1 MKPHRRVQIFLHSGI
16 DRRKDYIMP
25 TEIILPIAIAVAVL
39 IFIFVAGYRK
49 APPDKAYI
57 ISGIRRK
64 AKVVIGKASVKIP
77 FLERCDV
84 LELALMSVDVK
95 TAQAVP
101 TADYINISV
110 DAVVNVKISPEKETI
125 EKAQQN
131 FLNKDVKYIT
141 QVAREVLE
149 GNMRE
154 IVGQMRL
161 EEMVSNRQA
170 FAEKVKQNADPD
182 LRAMGLEIVSFN
194 VQNFVDDNGIINDM
208 GIDNTMQ
215 IKKKAA
221 ISKAEAERD
230 IKIAQAEANRKAND
244 ARVDSETAIAER
256 QNELAI
262 KQAELKRAADIKQAE
277 ADAAYTIQQE
287 EQRKTIEITTANAN
301 LAKQEKEVEIKA
313 KEAEIKERALEA
325 EIKKTAEAQKYA
337 AQQKADAELY
347 TTQRNAEAK
356 KYEDIQNAE
365 AELEIKKNEAAAIL
379 VMAQNEANAAK
390 AKAEASRFAAEQEA
404 EGIRAKG
411 LAEAEAVRAKALAE
425 AEGLDKKAEAM
436 KKMEEAAV
444 LQMYFE
450 QMPAVAEAIAKPLAQ
465 VDKITMY
472 GDGNNTKLVKDIMAT
487 VTQVTD
493 GLKESTG
500 IDLNDVLASFT
511 GTKIAMNSLN
521 NREANVDNN
530 IIESVAED
538 NNDEATT
545 EASDL

>member
-1 MKPHRRVQIFLHSGI
+1 
-16 DRRKDYIMP
+16 
-25 TEIILPIAIAVAVL
+25 
-39 IFIFVAGYRK
+39 
-49 APPDKAYI
+49 
-57 ISGIRRK
+57 
-64 AKVVIGKASVKIP
+64 
-77 FLERCDV
+77 
-84 LELALMSVDVK
+84 MSVDVK

-110 DAVVNVKISPEKETI
+110 DAVVNVKISPDPDI
-125 EKAQQN
+125 IQKAQQN
-131 FLNKDVKYIT
+131 FLNRNVQYIT
-141 QVAREVLE
+141 GVAREVLE

-170 FAEKVKQNADPD
+170 FADKVKQNADPD

-256 QNELAI
+256 ENELAI
-262 KQAELKRAADIKQAE
+262 KQAELKRAADIKRAE

-287 EQRKTIEITTANAN
+287 EQRKTIEITSANAN
-301 LAKQEKEVEIKA
+301 LAKQAKEVEIKAKEAEIKA

-325 EIKKTAEAQKYA
+325 EVKKTAEAQKYA
-337 AQQKADAELY
+337 AQQNADAELY
-347 TTQRNAEAK
+347 TIQRNAEAK

-365 AELEIKKNEAAAIL
+365 AELEIKRNEAAAIL
-379 VMAQNEANAAK
+379 VTAQNEAAAAK
-390 AKAEASRFAAEQEA
+390 ARAEAARYAAEQEA
-404 EGIRAKG
+404 EGIRARG
-411 LAEAEAVRAKALAE
+411 IAEAEAVRAKAIAE

-436 KKMEEAAV
+436 RKMEEAAV

-450 QMPAVAEAIAKPLAQ
+450 KMPEVAQAIAKPLEN

-472 GDGNNTKLVKDIMAT
+472 GDGNTAKLVKDIT
-487 VTQVTD
+487 
-493 GLKESTG
+493 
-500 IDLNDVLASFT
+500 
-511 GTKIAMNSLN
+511 
-521 NREANVDNN
+521 
-530 IIESVAED
+530 
-538 NNDEATT
+538 EATT
-545 EASDL
+545 QASAGLLDGLGVDLKSMVGSFITGKAVASGINSETHVNAAPEAPAAPVKPAEDLVQQ

>member
-1 MKPHRRVQIFLHSGI
+1 MDFGLVVPIVV
-16 DRRKDYIMP
+16 
-25 TEIILPIAIAVAVL
+25 IILAVII
-39 IFIFVAGYRK
+39 IFSSGYRK
-49 APPDKAYI
+49 APPDRAYI
-57 ISGIRRK
+57 ISGLRKK
-64 AKVVIGKASVKIP
+64 AKVVIGKATIKLP
-77 FLERCDV
+77 FLERCDI

-110 DAVVNVKISPEKETI
+110 DANVNVKISPDPDTI
-125 EKAQQN
+125 ARAQQN
-131 FLNKDVKYIT
+131 FLNKNVEYIT
-141 QVAREVLE
+141 KVAREVLE

-170 FAEKVKQNADPD
+170 FADKVKQNADPD

-244 ARVDSETAIAER
+244 AKVDSETAIAER
-256 QNELAI
+256 ENELAI

-301 LAKQEKEVEIKA
+301 IAKQEKEVEIKA

-325 EIKKTAEAQKYA
+325 EVKKTAEAQRYA

-347 TTQRNAEAK
+347 TVQRSAEAK

-379 VMAQNEANAAK
+379 VTAQNEAEAAK
-390 AKAEASRFAAEQEA
+390 AKAEASRYAAEQEA

-411 LAEAEAVRAKALAE
+411 VAEADAVRAKSLAE

-436 KKMEEAAV
+436 RKMEEAAV

-450 QMPAVAEAIAKPLAQ
+450 QMPAIAEAIAKPLEN

-472 GDGNNTKLVKDIMAT
+472 GDGNTAKLIKDIT
-487 VTQVTD
+487 
-493 GLKESTG
+493 
-500 IDLNDVLASFT
+500 
-511 GTKIAMNSLN
+511 
-521 NREANVDNN
+521 
-530 IIESVAED
+530 
-538 NNDEATT
+538 EATT
-545 EASDL
+545 QASSGLLDGLGVDLKSLVGSFVTGKAAAAGIKSEQ

>member
-1 MKPHRRVQIFLHSGI
+1 MPDFIEPGLLVPIVIIVVLVIVIFS
-16 DRRKDYIMP
+16 
-25 TEIILPIAIAVAVL
+25 
-39 IFIFVAGYRK
+39 AGYRK
-49 APPDKAYI
+49 APPDKAFI
-57 ISGIRRK
+57 ISGLRRK
-64 AKVVIGKASVKIP
+64 AKVVIGKATVKLP
-77 FLERCDV
+77 FFERCDV

-110 DAVVNVKISPEKETI
+110 DAVVNVKISPDPDI
-125 EKAQQN
+125 IQKAQQN
-131 FLNKDVKYIT
+131 FLNRNVQYIT
-141 QVAREVLE
+141 GVAREVLE

-170 FAEKVKQNADPD
+170 FADKVKQNADPD

-256 QNELAI
+256 ENELAI
-262 KQAELKRAADIKQAE
+262 KQAELKRAADIKRAE

-287 EQRKTIEITTANAN
+287 EQRKTIEITSANAN
-301 LAKQEKEVEIKA
+301 LAKQAKEVEIKA

-325 EIKKTAEAQKYA
+325 EVKKTAEAQKYA
-337 AQQKADAELY
+337 AQQNADAELY
-347 TTQRNAEAK
+347 TIQRNAEAK

-365 AELEIKKNEAAAIL
+365 AELEIKRNEAAA
-379 VMAQNEANAAK
+379 K
-390 AKAEASRFAAEQEA
+390 ARAEAARYAAEQEA
-404 EGIRAKG
+404 EGIRARG
-411 LAEAEAVRAKALAE
+411 IAEAEAVRAKAIAE

-436 KKMEEAAV
+436 RKMEEAAV

-450 QMPAVAEAIAKPLAQ
+450 KMPEVAQAIAKPLENI
-465 VDKITMY
+465 DKITMY
-472 GDGNNTKLVKDIMAT
+472 GDGNTAKLVKDIT
-487 VTQVTD
+487 
-493 GLKESTG
+493 
-500 IDLNDVLASFT
+500 
-511 GTKIAMNSLN
+511 
-521 NREANVDNN
+521 
-530 IIESVAED
+530 
-538 NNDEATT
+538 EATT
-545 EASDL
+545 QASAGLLDGLGVDLKSMVGSFITGKAVASGINSETHVNAAPEAPAAPVKPAEDLVQQ

>member
-1 MKPHRRVQIFLHSGI
+1 MPGFFTSEILIPVGI
-16 DRRKDYIMP
+16 VLAIIIIMF
-25 TEIILPIAIAVAVL
+25 A
-39 IFIFVAGYRK
+39 AGYRK
-49 APPDKAYI
+49 APPDKAFI
-57 ISGIRRK
+57 ISGLRRR
-64 AKVVIGKASVKIP
+64 AKVVIGKASVKLP
-77 FLERCDV
+77 FFERCDV

-110 DAVVNVKISPEKETI
+110 DAVVNVKISPDMETI
-125 EKAQQN
+125 ARAQQN
-131 FLNKDVKYIT
+131 FLNKNVDYIT
-141 QVAREVLE
+141 KVAREVLE

-161 EEMVSNRQA
+161 EEMISNRQA
-170 FAEKVKQNADPD
+170 FADKVRQNADPD
-182 LRAMGLEIVSFN
+182 LKAMGLEIVSFN
-194 VQNFVDDNGIINDM
+194 VQNFVDDNGVINDM

-215 IKKKAA
+215 IRKKAS

-244 ARVDSETAIAER
+244 AKVDSETAIAER
-256 QNELAI
+256 LNQLAI

-325 EIKKTAEAQKYA
+325 EIKKTAEAEKYA
-337 AQQKADAELY
+337 AQQRADAELY
-347 TTQRNAEAK
+347 STQRSAEAK
-356 KYEDIQNAE
+356 KYEDIQNSE
-365 AELEIKKNEAAAIL
+365 AELQIKKNEATAIL
-379 VMAQNEANAAK
+379 VTAENEAAAEK
-390 AKAEASRFAAEQEA
+390 ARAEAARFAAEQEA

-436 KKMEEAAV
+436 RKMEEAAV

-450 QMPAVAEAIAKPLAQ
+450 QMPAIAEAIAKPLEN

-472 GDGNNTKLVKDIMAT
+472 GDGNTSKLVKDITEAT
-487 VTQVTD
+487 TQASSGLLD
-493 GLKESTG
+493 GLG
-500 IDLNDVLASFT
+500 IDLGSMVNSFIT
-511 GTKIAMNSLN
+511 GKAIGTGIKSETEKEPAANS
-521 NREANVDNN
+521 
-530 IIESVAED
+530 
-538 NNDEATT
+538 
-545 EASDL
+545 

>member
-1 MKPHRRVQIFLHSGI
+1 MPDFIEPGLLVPIVIIVILVIVIFS
-16 DRRKDYIMP
+16 
-25 TEIILPIAIAVAVL
+25 
-39 IFIFVAGYRK
+39 AGYRK
-49 APPDKAYI
+49 APPDKAFI
-57 ISGIRRK
+57 ISGLRRK
-64 AKVVIGKASVKIP
+64 AKVVIGKATVKLP
-77 FLERCDV
+77 FFERCDV

-110 DAVVNVKISPEKETI
+110 DAVVNVKISPDPDI
-125 EKAQQN
+125 IQKAQQN
-131 FLNKDVKYIT
+131 FLNRNVQYIT
-141 QVAREVLE
+141 GVAREVLE

-170 FAEKVKQNADPD
+170 FADKVKQNADPD

-256 QNELAI
+256 ENELAI
-262 KQAELKRAADIKQAE
+262 KQAELKRAADIKRAE

-287 EQRKTIEITTANAN
+287 EQRKTIEITSANAN
-301 LAKQEKEVEIKA
+301 LAKQAKEVEIKA

-325 EIKKTAEAQKYA
+325 EVKKTAEAQKYA
-337 AQQKADAELY
+337 AQQNADAELY
-347 TTQRNAEAK
+347 TIQRNAEAK

-379 VMAQNEANAAK
+379 VTAQNEAAAAK
-390 AKAEASRFAAEQEA
+390 ARAEAARYAAEQEA
-404 EGIRAKG
+404 EGIRARG
-411 LAEAEAVRAKALAE
+411 IAEAEAVRAKAIAE

-436 KKMEEAAV
+436 RKMEEAAV

-450 QMPAVAEAIAKPLAQ
+450 KMPEVAQAIAKPLEN

-472 GDGNNTKLVKDIMAT
+472 GDGNTAKLVKDIT
-487 VTQVTD
+487 
-493 GLKESTG
+493 
-500 IDLNDVLASFT
+500 
-511 GTKIAMNSLN
+511 
-521 NREANVDNN
+521 
-530 IIESVAED
+530 
-538 NNDEATT
+538 EATT
-545 EASDL
+545 QASAGLLDGLGVDLKSMVGSFITGKAGASGINSEAHVNAAPEAPAAPVKPAEDLVQQ

>member
-1 MKPHRRVQIFLHSGI
+1 MPDFIEPGLLVPIVIIVILVIVIFS
-16 DRRKDYIMP
+16 
-25 TEIILPIAIAVAVL
+25 
-39 IFIFVAGYRK
+39 AGYRK
-49 APPDKAYI
+49 APPDKAFI
-57 ISGIRRK
+57 ISGLRRK
-64 AKVVIGKASVKIP
+64 AKVVIGKATVKLP
-77 FLERCDV
+77 FFERCDV

-110 DAVVNVKISPEKETI
+110 DAVVNVKISPDPDI
-125 EKAQQN
+125 IQNAQQN
-131 FLNKDVKYIT
+131 FLNRNVQYIT
-141 QVAREVLE
+141 GVAREVLE

-170 FAEKVKQNADPD
+170 FADKVKQNADRSEEHTSELQSRFGISYAVFC
-182 LRAMGLEIVSFN
+182 LRKKNE
-194 VQNFVDDNGIINDM
+194 M

-256 QNELAI
+256 ENELAI
-262 KQAELKRAADIKQAE
+262 KQAELKRAADIKRAE

-287 EQRKTIEITTANAN
+287 EQRKTIEITSANAN
-301 LAKQEKEVEIKA
+301 LAKQAKEVEIKA

-325 EIKKTAEAQKYA
+325 EVKKTAEAQKYA
-337 AQQKADAELY
+337 AQQNADAELY
-347 TTQRNAEAK
+347 TIQRNAEAK

-379 VMAQNEANAAK
+379 VTAQNEAAAAK
-390 AKAEASRFAAEQEA
+390 ARAEAARYAAEQEA
-404 EGIRAKG
+404 EGIRARG
-411 LAEAEAVRAKALAE
+411 IAEAEAVRAKAIAE

-436 KKMEEAAV
+436 RKMEEAAV

-450 QMPAVAEAIAKPLAQ
+450 KMPEVAQAIAKPLEN
-465 VDKITMY
+465 VDRITMY
-472 GDGNNTKLVKDIMAT
+472 GDGNTAKLVKDIT
-487 VTQVTD
+487 
-493 GLKESTG
+493 
-500 IDLNDVLASFT
+500 
-511 GTKIAMNSLN
+511 
-521 NREANVDNN
+521 
-530 IIESVAED
+530 
-538 NNDEATT
+538 EATT
-545 EASDL
+545 QASAGLLDGLGVDLKSMVGSFITGKAVASGINSETHVNAAPEAPAAPVKPAEDLVQQ

>member
-1 MKPHRRVQIFLHSGI
+1 M
-16 DRRKDYIMP
+16 
-25 TEIILPIAIAVAVL
+25 
-39 IFIFVAGYRK
+39 
-49 APPDKAYI
+49 
-57 ISGIRRK
+57 
-64 AKVVIGKASVKIP
+64 
-77 FLERCDV
+77 

-110 DAVVNVKISPEKETI
+110 DAVVNVKISPDPDI
-125 EKAQQN
+125 IQKAQQN
-131 FLNKDVKYIT
+131 FLNRNVQYIT
-141 QVAREVLE
+141 GVAREVLE

-170 FAEKVKQNADPD
+170 FADKVKQNADPD

-256 QNELAI
+256 ENELAI
-262 KQAELKRAADIKQAE
+262 KQAELKRAADIKRAE

-287 EQRKTIEITTANAN
+287 EQRKTIEITSANAN
-301 LAKQEKEVEIKA
+301 LAKQAKEVEIKA

-325 EIKKTAEAQKYA
+325 EVKKT
-337 AQQKADAELY
+337 
-347 TTQRNAEAK
+347 
-356 KYEDIQNAE
+356 
-365 AELEIKKNEAAAIL
+365 
-379 VMAQNEANAAK
+379 
-390 AKAEASRFAAEQEA
+390 
-404 EGIRAKG
+404 
-411 LAEAEAVRAKALAE
+411 AE

-436 KKMEEAAV
+436 RKMEEAAV

-450 QMPAVAEAIAKPLAQ
+450 KMPEVAQAIAKPLEN

-472 GDGNNTKLVKDIMAT
+472 GDGNTAKLVKDIT
-487 VTQVTD
+487 
-493 GLKESTG
+493 
-500 IDLNDVLASFT
+500 
-511 GTKIAMNSLN
+511 
-521 NREANVDNN
+521 
-530 IIESVAED
+530 
-538 NNDEATT
+538 EATT
-545 EASDL
+545 QASAGLLDGLGVDLKSMVGSFITGKAVASGINSETHVNAAPEAPAAPVKPAEDLVQQ

>member
-1 MKPHRRVQIFLHSGI
+1 MQ
-16 DRRKDYIMP
+16 
-25 TEIILPIAIAVAVL
+25 
-39 IFIFVAGYRK
+39 
-49 APPDKAYI
+49 
-57 ISGIRRK
+57 
-64 AKVVIGKASVKIP
+64 
-77 FLERCDV
+77 
-84 LELALMSVDVK
+84 
-95 TAQAVP
+95 
-101 TADYINISV
+101 
-110 DAVVNVKISPEKETI
+110 
-125 EKAQQN
+125 
-131 FLNKDVKYIT
+131 YIT
-141 QVAREVLE
+141 GVAREVLE

-170 FAEKVKQNADPD
+170 FADKVKQNADPD

-256 QNELAI
+256 ENELAI
-262 KQAELKRAADIKQAE
+262 KQAELKRAADIKRAE

-287 EQRKTIEITTANAN
+287 EQRKTIEITSANAN
-301 LAKQEKEVEIKA
+301 LAKQAKEVEIKA

-325 EIKKTAEAQKYA
+325 EVKKTAEAQKYA
-337 AQQKADAELY
+337 AQQNADAELY
-347 TTQRNAEAK
+347 TIQRNAEAK

-379 VMAQNEANAAK
+379 VTAQNEAAAAK
-390 AKAEASRFAAEQEA
+390 ARAEAARYAAEQEA
-404 EGIRAKG
+404 EGIRARG
-411 LAEAEAVRAKALAE
+411 IAE

-436 KKMEEAAV
+436 RKMEEAAV

-450 QMPAVAEAIAKPLAQ
+450 KMPEVAQAIAKPLEN

-472 GDGNNTKLVKDIMAT
+472 GDGNTAKLVKDIT
-487 VTQVTD
+487 
-493 GLKESTG
+493 
-500 IDLNDVLASFT
+500 
-511 GTKIAMNSLN
+511 
-521 NREANVDNN
+521 
-530 IIESVAED
+530 
-538 NNDEATT
+538 EATT
-545 EASDL
+545 QASAGLLDGLGVDLKSMVGSFITGKAVASGINSESHVNAAPEAPATPVKPAEDLVQQ

>member
-1 MKPHRRVQIFLHSGI
+1 MPDFIEPGLLVPIVIIVILVIVIFS
-16 DRRKDYIMP
+16 
-25 TEIILPIAIAVAVL
+25 
-39 IFIFVAGYRK
+39 AGYRK
-49 APPDKAYI
+49 APPDKAFI
-57 ISGIRRK
+57 ISGLRRK
-64 AKVVIGKASVKIP
+64 AKVVIGKATVKLP
-77 FLERCDV
+77 FFERCDV

-110 DAVVNVKISPEKETI
+110 DAVVNVKISPDPDI
-125 EKAQQN
+125 IQKAQQN
-131 FLNKDVKYIT
+131 FLNRNVQYIT
-141 QVAREVLE
+141 GVAREVLE

-170 FAEKVKQNADPD
+170 FADKVKQNADPD

-256 QNELAI
+256 ENELAI
-262 KQAELKRAADIKQAE
+262 KQAELKRAADIKRAE

-287 EQRKTIEITTANAN
+287 EQRKTIEITSANAN
-301 LAKQEKEVEIKA
+301 LAKQAKEVEIKA
-313 KEAEIKERALEA
+313 NALEA
-325 EIKKTAEAQKYA
+325 EVKKTAEAQKYA
-337 AQQKADAELY
+337 AQQNADAELY
-347 TTQRNAEAK
+347 TIQRNAEAK

-379 VMAQNEANAAK
+379 VTAQNEAAAAK
-390 AKAEASRFAAEQEA
+390 ARAEAARYAAEQEA
-404 EGIRAKG
+404 EGIRARG
-411 LAEAEAVRAKALAE
+411 IAEAEAVRAKAIAE

-436 KKMEEAAV
+436 RKMEEAAV

-450 QMPAVAEAIAKPLAQ
+450 KMPEVAQAIAKPLEN

-472 GDGNNTKLVKDIMAT
+472 GDGNTAKLVKDIT
-487 VTQVTD
+487 
-493 GLKESTG
+493 
-500 IDLNDVLASFT
+500 
-511 GTKIAMNSLN
+511 
-521 NREANVDNN
+521 
-530 IIESVAED
+530 
-538 NNDEATT
+538 EATT
-545 EASDL
+545 QASAGLLDGLGVDLKSMVGSFITGKAVASGINSETHVNAAPEAPAAPVKPAEDLVQQ

>member
-1 MKPHRRVQIFLHSGI
+1 MPDFIEPGLLVPIVIIVILVIVIFS
-16 DRRKDYIMP
+16 
-25 TEIILPIAIAVAVL
+25 
-39 IFIFVAGYRK
+39 AGYRK
-49 APPDKAYI
+49 APPDKAFI
-57 ISGIRRK
+57 ISGLRRK
-64 AKVVIGKASVKIP
+64 AKVVIGKATVKLP
-77 FLERCDV
+77 FFERCDV

-110 DAVVNVKISPEKETI
+110 DAVVNVKISPDPDI
-125 EKAQQN
+125 IQKAQQN
-131 FLNKDVKYIT
+131 FLNRNVQYIT
-141 QVAREVLE
+141 GVAREVLE

-170 FAEKVKQNADPD
+170 FADKVKQNADPD

-256 QNELAI
+256 ENELAI
-262 KQAELKRAADIKQAE
+262 KQAELKRAADIKRAE

-287 EQRKTIEITTANAN
+287 EQRKTIEITSANAN
-301 LAKQEKEVEIKA
+301 LAKQAKEVEIKA

-325 EIKKTAEAQKYA
+325 EVKKTAEAQKYA
-337 AQQKADAELY
+337 AQQNADAELY
-347 TTQRNAEAK
+347 TIQRNAEAK

-379 VMAQNEANAAK
+379 VTAQNEAAAAK
-390 AKAEASRFAAEQEA
+390 A
-404 EGIRAKG
+404 I
-411 LAEAEAVRAKALAE
+411 AE

-436 KKMEEAAV
+436 RKMEEAAV

-450 QMPAVAEAIAKPLAQ
+450 KMPEVAQAIAKPLEN

-472 GDGNNTKLVKDIMAT
+472 GDGNTAKLVKDIT
-487 VTQVTD
+487 
-493 GLKESTG
+493 
-500 IDLNDVLASFT
+500 
-511 GTKIAMNSLN
+511 
-521 NREANVDNN
+521 
-530 IIESVAED
+530 
-538 NNDEATT
+538 EATT
-545 EASDL
+545 QASAGLLDGLGVDLKSMVGSFITGKAVASGINSESHVNAVPEAPAAPIKPAEDLVQQ

>member
-1 MKPHRRVQIFLHSGI
+1 MPDFIEPGLLVPIVIIVILVIVIFS
-16 DRRKDYIMP
+16 
-25 TEIILPIAIAVAVL
+25 
-39 IFIFVAGYRK
+39 AGYRK
-49 APPDKAYI
+49 APPDKAFI
-57 ISGIRRK
+57 ISGLRRK
-64 AKVVIGKASVKIP
+64 AKVVIGKATVKLP
-77 FLERCDV
+77 FFERCDV

-110 DAVVNVKISPEKETI
+110 DAVVNVKISPDPDI
-125 EKAQQN
+125 IQKAQQN
-131 FLNKDVKYIT
+131 FLNRNVQYIT
-141 QVAREVLE
+141 GVAREVLE

-170 FAEKVKQNADPD
+170 FADKVKQNADPD

-256 QNELAI
+256 ENELAI
-262 KQAELKRAADIKQAE
+262 KQAELKRAADIKRAE

-287 EQRKTIEITTANAN
+287 EQRKTIEITSANAN
-301 LAKQEKEVEIKA
+301 LAKQAKEVEIKA

-325 EIKKTAEAQKYA
+325 EVKKTAEAQKYA
-337 AQQKADAELY
+337 AQQNADAELY
-347 TTQRNAEAK
+347 TIQRNAEAK

-379 VMAQNEANAAK
+379 VTAQNEAAAAK
-390 AKAEASRFAAEQEA
+390 ARAEAARYAAEQEA
-404 EGIRAKG
+404 EGIRARG
-411 LAEAEAVRAKALAE
+411 IAE

-436 KKMEEAAV
+436 RKMEEAAV

-450 QMPAVAEAIAKPLAQ
+450 KMPEVAQAIAKPLEN

-472 GDGNNTKLVKDIMAT
+472 GDGNTAKLVKDIT
-487 VTQVTD
+487 
-493 GLKESTG
+493 
-500 IDLNDVLASFT
+500 
-511 GTKIAMNSLN
+511 
-521 NREANVDNN
+521 
-530 IIESVAED
+530 
-538 NNDEATT
+538 EATT
-545 EASDL
+545 QASAGLLDGLGVDLKSMVGSFITGKAVASGINSETHVNAAPEAPAAPVKPAEDLVQQ

>member
-1 MKPHRRVQIFLHSGI
+1 MPDFIEPGLLVPIVIIVILVIVIFS
-16 DRRKDYIMP
+16 
-25 TEIILPIAIAVAVL
+25 
-39 IFIFVAGYRK
+39 AGYRK
-49 APPDKAYI
+49 APPDKAFI
-57 ISGIRRK
+57 ISGLRRK
-64 AKVVIGKASVKIP
+64 AKVVIGKATVKLP

-110 DAVVNVKISPEKETI
+110 DAVVNVKISPDPDI
-125 EKAQQN
+125 IQKAQQN
-131 FLNKDVKYIT
+131 FLNRNVQYIT
-141 QVAREVLE
+141 GVAREVLE

-170 FAEKVKQNADPD
+170 FADKVKQNADPD

-256 QNELAI
+256 ENELAI
-262 KQAELKRAADIKQAE
+262 KQAELKRAADIKRAE

-287 EQRKTIEITTANAN
+287 EQRKTIEITSANAN
-301 LAKQEKEVEIKA
+301 LAKQAKEVEIKA

-325 EIKKTAEAQKYA
+325 EVKKTAEAQKYA
-337 AQQKADAELY
+337 AQQNADAELY
-347 TTQRNAEAK
+347 TIQRNAEAK

-365 AELEIKKNEAAAIL
+365 AELEIKKNEAAA
-379 VMAQNEANAAK
+379 K
-390 AKAEASRFAAEQEA
+390 ARAEAARYAAEQEA
-404 EGIRAKG
+404 EGIRARG
-411 LAEAEAVRAKALAE
+411 IAEAEAVRAKAIAE

-436 KKMEEAAV
+436 RKMEEAAV

-450 QMPAVAEAIAKPLAQ
+450 KMPEVAQAIAKPLEN

-472 GDGNNTKLVKDIMAT
+472 GDGNTAKLVKDIT
-487 VTQVTD
+487 
-493 GLKESTG
+493 
-500 IDLNDVLASFT
+500 
-511 GTKIAMNSLN
+511 
-521 NREANVDNN
+521 
-530 IIESVAED
+530 
-538 NNDEATT
+538 EATT
-545 EASDL
+545 QASAGLLDGLGVDLKSMVGSFITGKAVASGINSEAHVNAAPEAPAAPVKPAEDLVQQ

>member
-1 MKPHRRVQIFLHSGI
+1 MKPHRRVQIFLHCGI

-472 GDGNNTKLVKDIMAT
+472 GDGNTARMVKDITEATTQASSGLLDGLGIDLKSMVNSFVTGRAIAGGLNAPEAGEAASADAT
-487 VTQVTD
+487 VT
-493 GLKESTG
+493 E
-500 IDLNDVLASFT
+500 
-511 GTKIAMNSLN
+511 
-521 NREANVDNN
+521 
-530 IIESVAED
+530 
-538 NNDEATT
+538 
-545 EASDL
+545 

>member
-1 MKPHRRVQIFLHSGI
+1 MPDFIEPGLLVPIVIIVVLVIVIFS
-16 DRRKDYIMP
+16 
-25 TEIILPIAIAVAVL
+25 
-39 IFIFVAGYRK
+39 AGYRK
-49 APPDKAYI
+49 APPDKAFI
-57 ISGIRRK
+57 ISGLRRK
-64 AKVVIGKASVKIP
+64 AKVVIGKATVKLP
-77 FLERCDV
+77 FFERCDV

-110 DAVVNVKISPEKETI
+110 DAVVNVKISPDPDI
-125 EKAQQN
+125 IQKAQQN
-131 FLNKDVKYIT
+131 FLNRNVQYIT
-141 QVAREVLE
+141 GVAREVLE

-170 FAEKVKQNADPD
+170 FADKVKQNADPD

-256 QNELAI
+256 ENELAI
-262 KQAELKRAADIKQAE
+262 KQAELKRAADIKRAE

-287 EQRKTIEITTANAN
+287 EQRKTIEITSANAN
-301 LAKQEKEVEIKA
+301 LAKQAKEVEIKA

-325 EIKKTAEAQKYA
+325 EVKKTAEAQKYA
-337 AQQKADAELY
+337 AQQNADAELY
-347 TTQRNAEAK
+347 TIQRNAEAK

-379 VMAQNEANAAK
+379 VTAQNEAAAAK
-390 AKAEASRFAAEQEA
+390 RAQKPQDTRQSRKRKVSAQEVSQRRRQSA
-404 EGIRAKG
+404 RRLSPRLKVSTRRRKQCA
-411 LAEAEAVRAKALAE
+411 RW
-425 AEGLDKKAEAM
+425 KKPQCSRCTSRRCRRSLRLSQSRLRTSTRSQCTAM
-436 KKMEEAAV
+436 ATPQSWSKTS
-444 LQMYFE
+444 
-450 QMPAVAEAIAKPLAQ
+450 PKPLPRLPQ
-465 VDKITMY
+465 DC
-472 GDGNNTKLVKDIMAT
+472 
-487 VTQVTD
+487 
-493 GLKESTG
+493 ST
-500 IDLNDVLASFT
+500 VLALT
-511 GTKIAMNSLN
+511 
-521 NREANVDNN
+521 
-530 IIESVAED
+530 
-538 NNDEATT
+538 
-545 EASDL
+545 

>member
-1 MKPHRRVQIFLHSGI
+1 MDFGLVVPIVV
-16 DRRKDYIMP
+16 
-25 TEIILPIAIAVAVL
+25 IILAVII
-39 IFIFVAGYRK
+39 IFSSGYRK
-49 APPDKAYI
+49 APPDRAYI
-57 ISGIRRK
+57 ISGLRKK
-64 AKVVIGKASVKIP
+64 AKVVIGKATIKLP
-77 FLERCDV
+77 FLERCDI

-110 DAVVNVKISPEKETI
+110 DANVNVKISPDPDTI
-125 EKAQQN
+125 ARAQQN
-131 FLNKDVKYIT
+131 FLNKNVEYIT
-141 QVAREVLE
+141 KVAREVLE

-170 FAEKVKQNADPD
+170 FADKVKQNADPD

-244 ARVDSETAIAER
+244 AKVDSETAIAER
-256 QNELAI
+256 ENELAI

-301 LAKQEKEVEIKA
+301 IAKQEKEVEIKA

-325 EIKKTAEAQKYA
+325 EVKKTAEAQRYA

-347 TTQRNAEAK
+347 TVQRSAEAK

-379 VMAQNEANAAK
+379 VTAQNEAEAAK
-390 AKAEASRFAAEQEA
+390 AKEEASRYAAEQEA

-411 LAEAEAVRAKALAE
+411 VAEADAVRAKSLAE

-436 KKMEEAAV
+436 RKMEEAAV

-450 QMPAVAEAIAKPLAQ
+450 QMPAIAEAIAKPLEN

-472 GDGNNTKLVKDIMAT
+472 GDGNTAKLIKDIT
-487 VTQVTD
+487 
-493 GLKESTG
+493 
-500 IDLNDVLASFT
+500 
-511 GTKIAMNSLN
+511 
-521 NREANVDNN
+521 
-530 IIESVAED
+530 
-538 NNDEATT
+538 EATT
-545 EASDL
+545 QASSGLLDGLGVDLKSLVGSFVTGKAAAAGIKSEQ

>member
-1 MKPHRRVQIFLHSGI
+1 MPDFIEPGLLVPIVIIVILVIVIFS
-16 DRRKDYIMP
+16 
-25 TEIILPIAIAVAVL
+25 
-39 IFIFVAGYRK
+39 AGYRK
-49 APPDKAYI
+49 APPDKAFI
-57 ISGIRRK
+57 ISGLRRK
-64 AKVVIGKASVKIP
+64 AKVVIGKATVKLP
-77 FLERCDV
+77 FFERCDV

-110 DAVVNVKISPEKETI
+110 DAVVNVKISPDPDI
-125 EKAQQN
+125 IQKAQQN
-131 FLNKDVKYIT
+131 FLNRNVQYIT
-141 QVAREVLE
+141 GVAREVLE

-170 FAEKVKQNADPD
+170 FADKVKQNADPD

-256 QNELAI
+256 ENELAI
-262 KQAELKRAADIKQAE
+262 KQAELKRAADIKRAE

-287 EQRKTIEITTANAN
+287 EQRKTIEITSANAN
-301 LAKQEKEVEIKA
+301 LAKQAKEV
-313 KEAEIKERALEA
+313 EIKERALEA
-325 EIKKTAEAQKYA
+325 EVKKTAEAQKYA
-337 AQQKADAELY
+337 AQQNADAELY
-347 TTQRNAEAK
+347 TIQRNAEAK

-365 AELEIKKNEAAAIL
+365 AELEIKRNEAAAIL
-379 VMAQNEANAAK
+379 VTAQNEAAAAK
-390 AKAEASRFAAEQEA
+390 ARAEAARYAAEQEA
-404 EGIRAKG
+404 EGIRARG
-411 LAEAEAVRAKALAE
+411 IAEAEAVRAKAIAE

-436 KKMEEAAV
+436 RKMEEAAV

-450 QMPAVAEAIAKPLAQ
+450 KMPEVAQAIAKPLEN

-472 GDGNNTKLVKDIMAT
+472 GDGNTAKLVKDIT
-487 VTQVTD
+487 
-493 GLKESTG
+493 
-500 IDLNDVLASFT
+500 
-511 GTKIAMNSLN
+511 
-521 NREANVDNN
+521 
-530 IIESVAED
+530 
-538 NNDEATT
+538 EATT
-545 EASDL
+545 QASAGLLDGLGVDLKSMVGSFITGKAVASGINSETHVNAAPEAPAAPVKPAEDLVQQ

>member
-1 MKPHRRVQIFLHSGI
+1 MPHEVIV
-16 DRRKDYIMP
+16 P
-25 TEIILPIAIAVAVL
+25 AIIIAIVV
-39 IFIFVAGYRK
+39 IFIFCAGYRK

-57 ISGIRRK
+57 ISGIRRR

-77 FLERCDV
+77 FLERCDI

-110 DAVVNVKISPEKETI
+110 DANVNVKISPDPDI
-125 EKAQQN
+125 IARAQQN
-131 FLNKDVKYIT
+131 FLNKNVEYIT
-141 QVAREVLE
+141 KVAREVLE

-170 FAEKVKQNADPD
+170 FADKVKQNADPD

-244 ARVDSETAIAER
+244 AKVDSETAIAER

-325 EIKKTAEAQKYA
+325 EVTKTAEAKKYA
-337 AQQKADAELY
+337 AQQQADAELY
-347 TTQRNAEAK
+347 ATQRSAEAK

-379 VMAQNEANAAK
+379 VTAENEAAAQK
-390 AKAEASRFAAEQEA
+390 ARAEAARYAAEQEA

-411 LAEAEAVRAKALAE
+411 VAEAEAVRAKALAE

-436 KKMEEAAV
+436 QKMQEAAV

-450 QMPAVAEAIAKPLAQ
+450 QMPAVAEAIAKPLGNI
-465 VDKITMY
+465 DKITMY
-472 GDGNNTKLVKDIMAT
+472 GEGNTSKLVKDITEAT
-487 VTQVTD
+487 TQASSGLLD
-493 GLKESTG
+493 GLG
-500 IDLNDVLASFT
+500 IDLKSMVNSFVTGKALAS
-511 GTKIAMNSLN
+511 GINSG
-521 NREANVDNN
+521 AADNAQ
-530 IIESVAED
+530 AEQPAQPVQPK
-538 NNDEATT
+538 EP
-545 EASDL
+545 LGQ

>member
-1 MKPHRRVQIFLHSGI
+1 MPHEVIV
-16 DRRKDYIMP
+16 P
-25 TEIILPIAIAVAVL
+25 AIIIAIVV
-39 IFIFVAGYRK
+39 IFIFCAGYRK

-57 ISGIRRK
+57 ISGIRRR

-77 FLERCDV
+77 FLERCDI

-110 DAVVNVKISPEKETI
+110 DANVNVKISPDPDI
-125 EKAQQN
+125 IARAQQN
-131 FLNKDVKYIT
+131 FLNKNVEYIT
-141 QVAREVLE
+141 KVAREVLE

-170 FAEKVKQNADPD
+170 FADKVKQNADPD

-244 ARVDSETAIAER
+244 AKVDSETAIAER

-301 LAKQEKEVEIKA
+301 LAKQEKEEEIKA

-325 EIKKTAEAQKYA
+325 EVKKTAEAKKYA
-337 AQQKADAELY
+337 AQQQADAELY
-347 TTQRNAEAK
+347 ATQRSAEAK

-379 VMAQNEANAAK
+379 VTAENEAAAQK
-390 AKAEASRFAAEQEA
+390 ARAEAARYAAEQEA

-411 LAEAEAVRAKALAE
+411 VAEAEAVRAKALAE

-436 KKMEEAAV
+436 QKMQEAAV

-450 QMPAVAEAIAKPLAQ
+450 QMPAVAEAIAKPLGNI
-465 VDKITMY
+465 DKITMY
-472 GDGNNTKLVKDIMAT
+472 GEGNTSKLVKDITEAT
-487 VTQVTD
+487 TQASSGLLD
-493 GLKESTG
+493 GLG
-500 IDLNDVLASFT
+500 IDLKSMVNSFVTGKALAS
-511 GTKIAMNSLN
+511 GINSG
-521 NREANVDNN
+521 AADNAQ
-530 IIESVAED
+530 AEQPAQPVQPK
-538 NNDEATT
+538 EP
-545 EASDL
+545 LGQ

>member
-1 MKPHRRVQIFLHSGI
+1 MPELEQYKGI
-16 DRRKDYIMP
+16 
-25 TEIILPIAIAVAVL
+25 IIPAIIIIAI
-39 IFIFVAGYRK
+39 IFFMFAAGYRK
-49 APPDKAYI
+49 APPDKAFI
-57 ISGIRRK
+57 ISGLRRK
-64 AKVVIGKASVKIP
+64 AKVVIGKAAIKLP
-77 FLERCDV
+77 FFERCDT

-95 TAQAVP
+95 TAQPVP
-101 TADYINISV
+101 TGDYININV
-110 DAVVNVKISPEKETI
+110 DAVVNVKISPEPDTI
-125 EKAQQN
+125 ARAQQN
-131 FLNKDVKYIT
+131 FLNKNVQYIT

-170 FAEKVKQNADPD
+170 FADKVKQNADPD

-244 ARVDSETAIAER
+244 AKVDSETAIAER

-325 EIKKTAEAQKYA
+325 DVKKTADAQKYA

-347 TTQRNAEAK
+347 TVSRNAEAR

-379 VMAQNEANAAK
+379 VTAQNEAAAEK
-390 AKAEASRFAAEQEA
+390 ARAEAARFAAEQDA
-404 EGIRAKG
+404 EGIRARG

-450 QMPAVAEAIAKPLAQ
+450 QMPAIAEAIAKPLENI
-465 VDKITMY
+465 DKITMY
-472 GDGNNTKLVKDIMAT
+472 GDGNTSKLVKDIT
-487 VTQVTD
+487 
-493 GLKESTG
+493 
-500 IDLNDVLASFT
+500 
-511 GTKIAMNSLN
+511 
-521 NREANVDNN
+521 
-530 IIESVAED
+530 
-538 NNDEATT
+538 EATT
-545 EASDL
+545 QASSGLLDGLGINLGEMVNSFVQGKAIASGINSEKPVIPVPETPERPTQNV

>member
-1 MKPHRRVQIFLHSGI
+1 MDFGLVVPIVV
-16 DRRKDYIMP
+16 
-25 TEIILPIAIAVAVL
+25 IILAVII
-39 IFIFVAGYRK
+39 IFSSGYRK
-49 APPDKAYI
+49 APPDRAYI
-57 ISGIRRK
+57 ISGLRKK
-64 AKVVIGKASVKIP
+64 AKVVIGKATIKLP
-77 FLERCDV
+77 FLERCDI

-110 DAVVNVKISPEKETI
+110 DANVNVKISPDPDTI
-125 EKAQQN
+125 ARAQQN
-131 FLNKDVKYIT
+131 FLNKNVEYIT
-141 QVAREVLE
+141 KVAREVLE

-170 FAEKVKQNADPD
+170 FADKVTQNADPD

-244 ARVDSETAIAER
+244 AKVDSETAIAER
-256 QNELAI
+256 ENELAI

-301 LAKQEKEVEIKA
+301 IAKQEKEVEIKA

-325 EIKKTAEAQKYA
+325 EVKKTAEAQRYA

-347 TTQRNAEAK
+347 TVQRSAEAK

-379 VMAQNEANAAK
+379 VTAQNEAEAAK
-390 AKAEASRFAAEQEA
+390 AKAEASRYAAEQEA

-411 LAEAEAVRAKALAE
+411 VAEADAVRAKSLAE

-436 KKMEEAAV
+436 RKMEEAAV

-450 QMPAVAEAIAKPLAQ
+450 QMPAIAEAIAKPLEN

-472 GDGNNTKLVKDIMAT
+472 GDGNTAKLIKDIT
-487 VTQVTD
+487 
-493 GLKESTG
+493 
-500 IDLNDVLASFT
+500 
-511 GTKIAMNSLN
+511 
-521 NREANVDNN
+521 
-530 IIESVAED
+530 
-538 NNDEATT
+538 EATT
-545 EASDL
+545 QASSGLLDGLGVDLKSLVGSFVTGKAAAAGIKSEQ